1 MKKLLIIIFFII
13 SYSSLG
19 QSYISFP
26 DSGAVWKETYW
37 WQPSPFFYNGIGD
50 TYIEGD
56 TVINDTIYKK
66 IYNLRRDVYCSS
78 IIISESEYT
87 GALREDTIN
96 NKAYYRASDF
106 LGEKLLY
113 DYNLDVG
120 DTLPADMNWFS
131 YYSGVYVTDVDTILT
146 SDSIS
151 RRIWFLDFEHPF
163 EGWPQIIEGIG
174 STSGLLGGIEPYW
187 EGWNELLCFS
197 IDGNDVWYSHRET
210 CFVITDSCTTVG
222 LNEKILQI
230 NHTVYPNP
238 FSQSTLLKYD
248 YLNSEN
254 YQLKIINVTGQ
265 VIMEIKDINTG
276 ELIIPGNQLKSGIH
290 FYRLTKNEKVV
301 ASGKLIKN

>member
-1 MKKLLIIIFFII
+1 MKKQLIILSFII
-13 SYSSLG
+13 SVTSFG

-56 TVINDTIYKK
+56 TIINDTIYKK
-66 IYNLRRDVYCSS
+66 IYNLRRDVFCSS
-78 IIISESEYT
+78 IIISEPEYN
-87 GALREDTIN
+87 GGLREDTIT
-96 NKAYYRASDF
+96 KKVFYRASNF

-113 DYNLDVG
+113 DYNLIIG

-131 YYSGVYVTDVDTILT
+131 YYSGVYITDIDTIVT
-146 SDSIS
+146 QDNIS
-151 RRIWFLDFEHPF
+151 RRIWHLDFEQPF

-197 IDGNDVWYSHRET
+197 IEGDDVWRNYRDS

-222 LNEKILQI
+222 LKENTNSEIVI
-230 NHTVYPNP
+230 YPNP
-238 FSQSTLLKYD
+238 FNDIITVRFQNTNRTYEVILTDLFGITFFKAEIDENKPITELNINENLKRGIYILSIKTND
-248 YLNSEN
+248 RIIKRS
-254 YQLKIINVTGQ
+254 KII
-265 VIMEIKDINTG
+265 K
-276 ELIIPGNQLKSGIH
+276 K
-290 FYRLTKNEKVV
+290 
-301 ASGKLIKN
+301 